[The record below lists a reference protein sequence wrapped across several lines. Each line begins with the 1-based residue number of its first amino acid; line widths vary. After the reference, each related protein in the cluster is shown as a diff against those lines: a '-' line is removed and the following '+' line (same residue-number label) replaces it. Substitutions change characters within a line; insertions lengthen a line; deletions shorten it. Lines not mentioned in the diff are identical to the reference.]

1 MTISDIRT
9 VGIPVTDQQRAV
21 EFYLTKLGFEKR
33 HDFPLGPDARWIE
46 VAPPGAA
53 TTIALVPSGRGQG
66 RGERSGADTGI
77 RLSTSDAE
85 SSRAGLRAQGVVA
98 EEIMRWP
105 GVPAMFVFLDP
116 DGNRLV
122 VVEDQVRPANSA
134 G

>member
-1 MTISDIRT
+1 MTKITDIRT
-9 VGIPVTDQQRAV
+9 VAIPVTDTERAV
-21 EFYLTKLGFEKR
+21 DFYVTKLGFEKR
-33 HDFPLGPDARWIE
+33 HDFPLGPGARWIE

-53 TTIALVPSGRGQG
+53 TTIALVPPG
-66 RGERSGADTGI
+66 RGERTGEQTGI
-77 RLSTSDAE
+77 RLSTPDAE
-85 SSRAGLRAQGVVA
+85 SQHASLRAQGVVA

-122 VVEDQVRPANSA
+122 VVEEQARPASSA